1 MANNRPSNFSFSGFV
16 KLTRFPNLFIIAL
29 TQYFTAIFLISTK
42 GQWQNMLSDYKLL
55 LISISTVLI
64 AAAGYIINDYY
75 DVKIDFVNKPERVV
89 VDKLLKRRVVMA
101 AHTILNFTGIGIG
114 LLVSLKIALVNFLS
128 ALLLWLYSNHLKR
141 LPFVG
146 NFAVAL
152 LTGAALL
159 VITIY
164 YRENTFL
171 VLVYAIFAFAITLI
185 REIIKDI
192 EDVKGDTVF
201 GCRTLPVIWGIRK
214 TKMIIYLLSAVFTA
228 LLFYLASVLDN
239 PTLIIYFAVLIIPL
253 SHFIYR
259 LVIADTKKDFS
270 YLSTYCKVLMLSGIL
285 SMTFFSS

>member
-1 MANNRPSNFSFSGFV
+1 
-16 KLTRFPNLFIIAL
+16 
-29 TQYFTAIFLISTK
+29 
-42 GQWQNMLSDYKLL
+42 MLSDYKLL

-101 AHTILNFTGIGIG
+101 AHSILNFAGIGIG
-114 LLVSLKIALVNFLS
+114 FLVSFKIALINFLS

-146 NFAVAL
+146 NVAVAL

-159 VITIY
+159 VIAIY
-164 YRENTFL
+164 YQKNMFL
-171 VLVYAIFAFAITLI
+171 VLVYAIFAFSITLI

-214 TKMIIYLLSAVFTA
+214 TKMIIYLL
-228 LLFYLASVLDN
+228 
-239 PTLIIYFAVLIIPL
+239 
-253 SHFIYR
+253 
-259 LVIADTKKDFS
+259 
-270 YLSTYCKVLMLSGIL
+270 
-285 SMTFFSS
+285 

>member
-1 MANNRPSNFSFSGFV
+1 
-16 KLTRFPNLFIIAL
+16 
-29 TQYFTAIFLISTK
+29 
-42 GQWQNMLSDYKLL
+42 MLSDYKLL

-101 AHTILNFTGIGIG
+101 AHSILNFAGIGIG
-114 LLVSLKIALVNFLS
+114 FLVSFKIALINFLS

-146 NFAVAL
+146 NVAVAL

-159 VITIY
+159 VIAIY
-164 YRENTFL
+164 YQKNMFL
-171 VLVYAIFAFAITLI
+171 VLVYAIFAFSITLI

-192 EDVKGDTVF
+192 EDMKGDTVF

-214 TKMIIYLLSAVFTA
+214 TKMIIYLLSSVFTA

-239 PTLIIYFAVLIIPL
+239 PTLTIFFAVLIIPL

-259 LVIADTKKDFS
+259 LITADTKKDFS
-270 YLSTYCKVLMLSGIL
+270 YLSTYCKILMLSGIL